1 MRTTIESV
9 SKVALLFCASA
20 LSQAWAVAT
29 LQEIKVNPLLA
40 DQLLVELSF
49 SEPVTGFTDRL
60 SYQPNQ
66 LLLHVPGAVGALKV
80 NPLPIQRLGV
90 DNIKVEG
97 KGAGLDIKIALDQLA
112 PYQVQQQGNKLLVSL
127 GEGASSGLI
136 NGESTLIAP
145 ATSVTT
151 VPAPSAMVATPS
163 PSALINPQVVARSMP
178 VAPVTT
184 PVATQPASKPVLNN
198 YQSSGGGAY
207 FNSVTGVDF
216 RRGKDG
222 QGEFLV
228 TLDNSSAAVDV
239 SSRGQTVLA
248 KFHGTRVPD
257 GLLNLINVQDFAT
270 PVSQVE
276 VSRQGSDTLFE
287 LSINGQ
293 FDYRYDQADK
303 LFIIEVKKRT
313 TATASKQYQGKPI
326 SLNFQDIPVRT
337 VLQLIADFNNLNL
350 VTTDSVSGNITLR
363 LDGVPWEQAL
373 DLILKVRGLDKR
385 LDNNILLV
393 APAEEIAT
401 REKQQLE
408 SRNQV
413 ADLAPLYTEYLQINY
428 AKASEVAALLSSE
441 STKLLSPRGAVS
453 VDERTNVLVVKDTAD
468 VISSIKR
475 MLDILDIPVKQVVIE
490 ARMVT
495 IDDGFD
501 EALGVRWGV
510 TKNDGHGNS
519 TSGSIE
525 GNDSS
530 GNDNGNSAITRDPAA
545 LDQRLNVNLPVTN
558 AAGTLAF
565 QVARLADGTL
575 LDLELSALEKE
586 SKAEIIASPRVTTAN
601 QKPALIE
608 QGTEIPYVESSS
620 SGATSVTFKKAV
632 LSLKVTPQITPDNR
646 VILDLTVTQDTKGE
660 TVPTGTGDAVSINAQ
675 SITTQVLVNNGE
687 TLVLGGIYQQ
697 TIKSDVTKVPLLG
710 DIPGLG
716 ALFRKTTS
724 ENKKRELLIFVTP
737 KIVTDA
743 F

>member
-1 MRTTIESV
+1 MRTTIERV
-9 SKVALLFCASA
+9 TKVALLFCASA
-20 LSQAWAVAT
+20 VSQAWAVAT

-80 NPLPIQRLGV
+80 NPLPIQRQGV

-136 NGESTLIAP
+136 NGESALIAP
-145 ATSVTT
+145 ATSATPVS
-151 VPAPSAMVATPS
+151 APSAMVATTS
-163 PSALINPQVVARSMP
+163 PSALLNPQVVARSMP
-178 VAPVTT
+178 VAPVTA
-184 PVATQPASKPVLNN
+184 PVAAQPASKPVLNN

-350 VTTDSVSGNITLR
+350 VTTDSVAGNITLR

-373 DLILKVRGLDKR
+373 DIILKVRGLDKR

-393 APAEEIAT
+393 APAEEIAA

-413 ADLAPLYTEYLQINY
+413 ADLAQLYTEYLQINY

-525 GNDSS
+525 GNDGS
-530 GNDNGNSAITRDPAA
+530 GNGTGTNTKPTVDDRM
-545 LDQRLNVNLPVTN
+545 NVNLPVTN